1 MAISKE
7 QAAAIY
13 QDVFF
18 KTAAE
23 RGIVADSE
31 HTAQSLLNLAVK
43 TRKIAEVQDRR
54 VATNVSGNVK
64 VANAYLDR
72 YFNGDAALDQLI
84 GAHGKVAKVAAK

>member
-7 QAAAIY
+7 QAAEIY

-18 KTAAE
+18 KAAADL
-23 RGIVADSE
+23 GLVADSE
-31 HTAQSLLNLAVK
+31 ATAQALLNLAVK
-43 TRKIAEVQDRR
+43 TRKIAEVQNRR
-54 VATNVSGNVK
+54 VATNVAGNVK

-84 GAHGKVAKVAAK
+84 GAHGKLAKAAK